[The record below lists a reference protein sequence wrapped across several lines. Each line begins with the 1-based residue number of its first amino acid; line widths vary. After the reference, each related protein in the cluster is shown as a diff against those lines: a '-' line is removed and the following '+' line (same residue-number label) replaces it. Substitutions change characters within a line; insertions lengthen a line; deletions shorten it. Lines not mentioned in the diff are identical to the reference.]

1 MDDMATEIFGGIR
14 ENYQSQYVSFAY
26 ANNGNNA
33 QGSAPAVNMNSA
45 NNVTFNDNAMWRAF
59 HCTERKTNAWADATQ
74 TSAL

>member
-26 ANNGNNA
+26 ANNGNNV

-45 NNVTFNDNAMWRAF
+45 NNASQNNITFIQHYEYENL
-59 HCTERKTNAWADATQ
+59 Q
-74 TSAL
+74 TMHTCGY